1 MRQPAWIVIP
11 ASILASAA
19 SDRGRLFYLFR
30 AELDSNFCCCCFFY
44 WFPNSQFDDEKY
56 ILSNSVE
63 NSILNCAPIFETQHF
78 WLRVFFLFYGCIV
91 VSFHLS
97 GRIEMQWKHA
107 GCLMMISRISFSGC
121 RLECVR
127 MAGGYYYYPGHPHR
141 GVGGGS

>member
-1 MRQPAWIVIP
+1 VIP

-30 AELDSNFCCCCFFY
+30 PELDSNFVVVGFY

-78 WLRVFFLFYGCIV
+78 
-91 VSFHLS
+91 
-97 GRIEMQWKHA
+97 
-107 GCLMMISRISFSGC
+107 
-121 RLECVR
+121 
-127 MAGGYYYYPGHPHR
+127 
-141 GVGGGS
+141 